1 MEGSVLERND
11 LEEFMKLAEE
21 SHREFETQRYAQ
33 LVDVDSHVL
42 VRGGAVEHEKPQID
56 IGVRIPR
63 RPHWTPGMSAEKLAD
78 LEMDNFLSWR
88 KVLADYEENK
98 GYILTPFE
106 KNLDFWRQLWRT
118 VERSDVIF
126 QIIDARD
133 PLFYYCEDLTRYVE
147 EVAEFQGRKK
157 YSVVLMN
164 KSDFVPKE
172 MREKWRR
179 YFQENH
185 SNTHLEFFSAL
196 HELSKA
202 VKVEEDQKKGEEE
215 EEASDA
221 EEQELTSA
229 DSKAVLGKGIAED
242 DSDVLT
248 VEGLMDLLK
257 DYAARYGDKVTI
269 GMVGF
274 PNVGKSTVINALW
287 GAKKVSMSRQP
298 GKTKH
303 LQTLE
308 LVTEQGEGSNPI
320 QLCDCPGLVFPTAV
334 RSKADLVI
342 SGTVPI
348 DYLRDY
354 RPSIDLIVEKI
365 GLEKLLE
372 HYKCGDYCS
381 LNFRRLGETRALLSA
396 YAVSHKKFLK
406 LGVPDEYAA
415 ARVVLRD
422 YCIGPWRCQDHPGSG
437 DENHYHRVEGS
448 IVAENLSGSSSLS
461 LFWAESDLWELKLLG
476 ISHYEYP
483 PGMEESEL
491 SSEMQS
497 IPTNEATEG
506 NDTLESPEVAEEEG
520 MAEDEMALE
529 LKELHE
535 FLQSRGGNE
544 QMEEEEEDEATSKE
558 SLKKP
563 TKRAM
568 RMAMKKAGKNKNSQG
583 TLYDEAGRVS
593 ASLASKIN
601 PTSAVLN
608 PGSRGRTSRKL
619 QDPYGCHTDT
629 RH

>member
-1 MEGSVLERND
+1 MGKKKGQPSSKNNMGGALIASTQRRRMQHATASKVGLHTTEFGGNKTTAMEGSVLERND

-42 VRGGAVEHEKPQID
+42 VRGEAGEHEKPQID
-56 IGVRIPR
+56 IDVRIPR
-63 RPHWTPGMSAEKLAD
+63 RPHWTPGISAEKLAD
-78 LEMDNFLSWR
+78 MEMDNFLSWR
-88 KVLADYEENK
+88 KTLADYEEQQ

-126 QIIDARD
+126 QILDARD
-133 PLFYYCEDLTRYVE
+133 PLFYYCGDLTKYVE
-147 EVAEFQGRKK
+147 EVAEVQGRSKH
-157 YSVVLMN
+157 SVVLMN

-172 MREKWRR
+172 IRDEWRK
-179 YFQENH
+179 YFEEEH
-185 SNTHLEFFSAL
+185 PETHLEFFSAL

-202 VKVEEDQKKGEEE
+202 VKVGETQQQDGDEDEEQEP
-215 EEASDA
+215 
-221 EEQELTSA
+221 QELTSA
-229 DSKAVLGKGIAED
+229 DHKAALGKGIKDD

-257 DYAARYGDKVTI
+257 EYAARYDDKVTI

-308 LVTEQGEGSNPI
+308 LITEDKAGGNPI

-334 RSKADLVI
+334 RSKADLVV

-354 RPSIDLIVEKI
+354 RPSIDLIIEKV
-365 GLEKLLE
+365 GLDKLLE
-372 HYKCGDYCS
+372 HYKCADYCT
-381 LNFRRLGETRALLSA
+381 LNFRRLGRTRALLSA
-396 YAVSHKKFLK
+396 YAVRYKKFLK

-422 YCIGPWRCQDHPGSG
+422 YCIGR
-437 DENHYHRVEGS
+437 
-448 IVAENLSGSSSLS
+448 IT
-461 LFWAESDLWELKLLG
+461 
-476 ISHYEYP
+476 HYEYP
-483 PGMEESEL
+483 PGFAPSKDPTSEDASCPTNQATIDD
-491 SSEMQS
+491 SSE
-497 IPTNEATEG
+497 PPLDATDDDG
-506 NDTLESPEVAEEEG
+506 L
-520 MAEDEMALE
+520 AEDEMALE

-535 FLQSRGGNE
+535 FLQSRGNA
-544 QMEEEEEDEATSKE
+544 DEAEDATEEGTERSTTNR
-558 SLKKP
+558 KP

-568 RMAMKKAGKNKNSQG
+568 RMAMKKAGKNKQAQG
-583 TLYDEAGRVS
+583 SLYDDAARVIPRKDQPAIAGPIRV
-593 ASLASKIN
+593 
-601 PTSAVLN
+601 
-608 PGSRGRTSRKL
+608 
-619 QDPYGCHTDT
+619 
-629 RH
+629 